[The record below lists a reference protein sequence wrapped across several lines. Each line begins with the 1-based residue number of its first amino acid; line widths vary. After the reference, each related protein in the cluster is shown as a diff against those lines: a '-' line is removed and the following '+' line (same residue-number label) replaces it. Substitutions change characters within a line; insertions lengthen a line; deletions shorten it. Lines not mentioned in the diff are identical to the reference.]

1 MSRFLADPKSK
12 TYLKIVIYDATVHR
26 GESLRVCRPYSHSD
40 RPITLRSLAMQCS
53 GLPRSEP
60 SYNSSLSAAAQQEE
74 VLSKL
79 HDVRAMSYPFAAT
92 SYSNLGLALLGR
104 ALEVV
109 SGSDERMLLAP
120 PNQFSQLC
128 AEHALTVL
136 PNERWR
142 ASLGRR
148 SFSRRSWHLS
158 ACTTVVRCID
168 PPRPSLPLH

>member
-128 AEHALTVL
+128 AEHALTSCQMKGGGQVL
-136 PNERWR
+136 
-142 ASLGRR
+142 GGVH
-148 SFSRRSWHLS
+148 SRGDHGTSRHARQWC
-158 ACTTVVRCID
+158 AA
-168 PPRPSLPLH
+168 